1 MISDYIRTVS
11 KYWGWQAMLSF
22 GFCLLVS
29 TAHPHFNRLSEIFVN
44 ISLAADCL
52 NRLCTLSNLQICL
65 FCCSVFGCPLVSYSL
80 PSVWAAWQ
88 VGQMEKKTPRSET
101 RSVAMRENPFP
112 VKASHWH
119 YNWNWMENG
128 HHGSRHI
135 GLHLYVFVCV
145 CVCLCMCD
153 CGRHPVIYFVNACCH
168 SGHELGGS
176 YGFDRFWHP
185 AREDFQAGLNKCL
198 ALPVDTSGK
207 KCVSRHLGVISFAL
221 TTRTLLHLAN
231 VRVRAMLGRETTNT
245 YKYSKRSACY
255 WFQFNA
261 FVRAM
266 VSMCFNG
273 SVISFAH
280 SLGIAGNRRLWLIW
294 WFSDLFY
301 VILLWCVKHCQT
313 SCAGHRTRIA
323 AGYWRITNLQQGSC
337 QTFVHVFRCALFQCL
352 LQFDVT
358 WCNRRKITT
367 EFFKMLQA
375 GGSGVSYCAKYLLD
389 QTIFPCFLHK
399 WFVQGLPNVS

>member
-1 MISDYIRTVS
+1 
-11 KYWGWQAMLSF
+11 MLSF
-22 GFCLLVS
+22 GFCLFVS
-29 TAHPHFNRLSEIFVN
+29 TAHPHFNRLSEILVN

-80 PSVWAAWQ
+80 PSGWAAWQ

-119 YNWNWMENG
+119 CNWNWMENG

-145 CVCLCMCD
+145 CVC
-153 CGRHPVIYFVNACCH
+153 H

-176 YGFDRFWHP
+176 DGFDRFWHS
-185 AREDFQAGLNKCL
+185 AREDFQVGLNKCF

-221 TTRTLLHLAN
+221 TTHTLLHLAN

-266 VSMCFNG
+266 VSTCFNG

-280 SLGIAGNRRLWLIW
+280 SLGIAGSRRLWLIW
-294 WFSDLFY
+294 LFSDDLFIF
-301 VILLWCVKHCQT
+301 ILCYFIMMCQT
-313 SCAGHRTRIA
+313 LSNLMCRSSNPDCSWTLKNHKPPTRILPD
-323 AGYWRITNLQQGSC
+323 ICSC
-337 QTFVHVFRCALFQCL
+337 FLVRSLSVFVAI
-352 LQFDVT
+352 
-358 WCNRRKITT
+358 WCN
-367 EFFKMLQA
+367 MM
-375 GGSGVSYCAKYLLD
+375 
-389 QTIFPCFLHK
+389 
-399 WFVQGLPNVS
+399 